1 MEFFEKISK
10 KASKAYK
17 ITADKTGKFAKDTKI
32 KIKMNDLKQ
41 QINELYEEIGKKV
54 YEKHIIGEE
63 ISIKNDL
70 EEELTKIDVLADEIE
85 TLLNQ
90 SLELN
95 DKKRCKQCSTLI
107 DKNAKYCCECGVKQ
121 DDENKTTQDNENQIT
136 IEEIKQNEDKTNL
149 EKTVEVESHVNLKE
163 DGNLSVKDEG
173 YDEDNE
179 EELDDEEN

>member
-1 MEFFEKISK
+1 MIYDGGELKKELDPKIRKVALYRK
-10 KASKAYK
+10 KY
-17 ITADKTGKFAKDTKI
+17 
-32 KIKMNDLKQ
+32 
-41 QINELYEEIGKKV
+41 
-54 YEKHIIGEE
+54 
-63 ISIKNDL
+63 
-70 EEELTKIDVLADEIE
+70 EELTKIDVLADEIE

-95 DKKRCKQCSTLI
+95 DKKRCKQCSTHI